1 MCTEEQGWA
10 ALDKGCEM
18 LKAEIHAKVRLTL
31 LIGWAQR
38 ALPIAVDTRPA
49 RFASGDRM

>member
-18 LKAEIHAKVRLTL
+18 LKAEIHAKVRLALFVL
-31 LIGWAQR
+31 LAAIGCEVMPR
-38 ALPIAVDTRPA
+38 S
-49 RFASGDRM
+49 FCH

>member
-31 LIGWAQR
+31 LVLLAATGFDV
-38 ALPIAVDTRPA
+38 LS
-49 RFASGDRM
+49 RFFCH